1 MMGRL
6 IEVQDAQKCPS
17 SLTLHSGDM
26 LLFHASGGRVGSGGN
41 VVEMLGPFLQAV
53 LGDHGNILAPMGAPN
68 VVFFRAH
75 RPGRAVIDV
84 VTGDPWHAP
93 QTTTLEIR
101 VES

>member
-1 MMGRL
+1 MGRL

-17 SLTLHSGDM
+17 SLTLRTGDM

-41 VVEMLGPFLQAV
+41 IVEMLGPFLQAV

-75 RPGRAVIDV
+75 QPGRAIHG
-84 VTGDPWHAP
+84 TRPKPRCWRSASS
-93 QTTTLEIR
+93 LKAR
-101 VES
+101 R